1 MLSSYLK
8 NTNFINLRYSVG
20 IINMELR
27 HLLYFKTVAEEL
39 HFTKAANRLFIS
51 QPPLSRQIKELE
63 EELAVQLFK
72 RNNKQVSLTE
82 AGAYFK
88 KEVDEIFAKL
98 EESKSIARQIHL
110 SVSGELKI
118 GYISSVYQSYL
129 AEILKAM
136 RKEFPYIKT
145 GLFEMPTVSQ
155 IEALE
160 QGKLDVGILRAPVLS
175 EKLQIK
181 TLFFD
186 PFVVVIP
193 HSTQKFRTNKE
204 LAEFLKKSPF
214 IFFNKE
220 FAPHYNQKL
229 MEICKRMQFTP
240 DITHEANNVH
250 SILQLVEA
258 GLGVSILPLSLK
270 KQYDY
275 LKLCFI
281 ELQDIPVSTE
291 VVMAYKANHRN
302 PALKWFIEN
311 YSNTNE

>member
-1 MLSSYLK
+1 
-8 NTNFINLRYSVG
+8 
-20 IINMELR
+20 MELR

-39 HFTKAANRLFIS
+39 HFTKAATKLFIS

-63 EELAVQLFK
+63 QELGLQLFT
-72 RNNKQVSLTE
+72 RNNKQVTLTD
-82 AGAYFK
+82 AGKYFK
-88 KEVDEIFAKL
+88 TEIDAIFAKL

-136 RKEFPYIKT
+136 RQEFPYIKT
-145 GLFEMPTVSQ
+145 GLFEMPTITQ

-160 QGKLDVGILRAPVLS
+160 QGRLDVGILRAPILS
-175 EKLQIK
+175 EKLVVK

-186 PFVVVIP
+186 PFIVVIP
-193 HSTQKFRTNKE
+193 LSEQTFHTNKE
-204 LAEFLKKSPF
+204 LAEFLEKSPF

-220 FAPHYNQKL
+220 FAPHYNNKL

-270 KQYDY
+270 KQYDH
-275 LKLCFI
+275 LKVSFV
-281 ELQDIPVSTE
+281 ELKDIPVNTE
-291 VVMAYKANHRN
+291 VVVAYKATNRN
-302 PALKWFIEN
+302 PALNWFIDN
-311 YSNTNE
+311 YG

>member
-1 MLSSYLK
+1 
-8 NTNFINLRYSVG
+8 
-20 IINMELR
+20 MELR

-39 HFTKAANRLFIS
+39 HFTKAAARLFIS

-63 EELAVQLFK
+63 EELAVQLFT
-72 RNNKQVSLTE
+72 RNNKQVSLTD
-82 AGAYFK
+82 AGKYFK

-98 EESKSIARQIHL
+98 EESKNMALQIHL
-110 SVSGELKI
+110 NTSGELKI
-118 GYISSVYQSYL
+118 GYISSVYQSHL

-136 RKEFPYIKT
+136 RVEFPYIKT

-175 EKLQIK
+175 EKLLVK

-193 HSTQKFRTNKE
+193 YSEQKFDTNKE
-204 LAEFLKKSPF
+204 LADFLKKNPF

-220 FAPHYNQKL
+220 FAPHYNDKL
-229 MEICKRMQFTP
+229 MEICKRLQFTP

-270 KQYDY
+270 KQYDH
-275 LKLCFI
+275 LKVSFV
-281 ELQDIPVSTE
+281 ELIDIPVNTE
-291 VVMAYKANHRN
+291 VVVAYKPNAQH
-302 PALKWFIEN
+302 PALQWFIDN
-311 YSNTNE
+311 YSSESE

>member
-1 MLSSYLK
+1 
-8 NTNFINLRYSVG
+8 
-20 IINMELR
+20 MELR

-39 HFTKAANRLFIS
+39 HFTKAATKLFIS

-63 EELAVQLFK
+63 EELGVQLFTRDNK
-72 RNNKQVSLTE
+72 RVALTD
-82 AGAYFK
+82 AGKYFQI
-88 KEVDEIFAKL
+88 EVDAIFSRL
-98 EESKSIARQIHL
+98 DESKSIVRQIHL

-118 GYISSVYQSYL
+118 GYISSVYQSEL

-136 RKEFPYIKT
+136 RPAFPFIKT
-145 GLFEMPTVSQ
+145 GLFEMPTVTQ

-160 QGKLDVGILRAPVLS
+160 QGKLDVGILRAPVHS
-175 EKLQIK
+175 EKLTVK

-193 HSTQKFRTNKE
+193 LSDQKFNNNKD
-204 LAEFLKKSPF
+204 LAAFLKANPF

-220 FAPHYNQKL
+220 FAPHYNDKL

-250 SILQLVEA
+250 SILQLIEA

-270 KQYDY
+270 NQYAH
-275 LKLCFI
+275 LNVSFI
-281 ELQDIPVSTE
+281 ELEDIPVNTE
-291 VVMAYKANHRN
+291 VVLAYEQKNKN
-302 PALKWFIEN
+302 PALQWFIDH
-311 YSNTNE
+311 YSNNK

>member
-1 MLSSYLK
+1 
-8 NTNFINLRYSVG
+8 
-20 IINMELR
+20 MELR

-39 HFTKAANRLFIS
+39 HFTRAAAKLFIS

-63 EELAVQLFK
+63 EELNVQLFA
-72 RNNKQVSLTE
+72 RNNKRVALTD
-82 AGAYFK
+82 AGKYFK
-88 KEVDEIFAKL
+88 TEVDAILSRL

-129 AEILKAM
+129 AEILKLM
-136 RKEFPYIKT
+136 RKEFPYVKT
-145 GLFEMPTVSQ
+145 GLFEMPTITQ

-175 EKLQIK
+175 EKLVVE

-193 HSTQKFRTNKE
+193 LSEQKFKTSEE
-204 LAEFLKKSPF
+204 LADLLKKSPF

-220 FAPHYNQKL
+220 FAPHYNNKL
-229 MEICKRMQFTP
+229 IEICKRMQFTP

-275 LKLCFI
+275 LKISFI
-281 ELQDIPVSTE
+281 ELDDIPVNTE
-291 VVMAYKANHRN
+291 VVVAYKHANRN
-302 PALKWFIEN
+302 PALKWFVDN
-311 YSNTNE
+311 YSNTSN

>member
-1 MLSSYLK
+1 
-8 NTNFINLRYSVG
+8 
-20 IINMELR
+20 MELR

-39 HFTKAANRLFIS
+39 HFTKAATRLFIS

-63 EELAVQLFK
+63 EELGVQLFTRDNK
-72 RNNKQVSLTE
+72 RVALTD
-82 AGAYFK
+82 AGKYFK
-88 KEVDEIFAKL
+88 IEVDAIFSKL
-98 EESKSIARQIHL
+98 EESKSMVRQIHL

-118 GYISSVYQSYL
+118 GYISSVYQSDL

-136 RKEFPYIKT
+136 RTAFPFIKT
-145 GLFEMPTVSQ
+145 GLFEMPTLTQ
-155 IEALE
+155 IVALE

-175 EKLQIK
+175 EKLAVK

-193 HSTQKFRTNKE
+193 VSPQKFNTSKE
-204 LAEFLKKSPF
+204 LAAFLKKSPF

-220 FAPHYNQKL
+220 FAPHYNDKL

-270 KQYDY
+270 RQYGH
-275 LKLCFI
+275 LNVSFI
-281 ELQDIPVSTE
+281 ELEDIPVNTE
-291 VVMAYKANHRN
+291 VVMAYEQRNRN
-302 PALKWFIEN
+302 PALKWFIDHYN
-311 YSNTNE
+311 S

>member
-1 MLSSYLK
+1 
-8 NTNFINLRYSVG
+8 
-20 IINMELR
+20 MELR

-39 HFTKAANRLFIS
+39 HFTKAAAKLFIS

-63 EELAVQLFK
+63 EELAVQLFTRDNK
-72 RNNKQVSLTE
+72 RVTLTD
-82 AGAYFK
+82 AGKYFK
-88 KEVDEIFAKL
+88 AEADTIFARL
-98 EESKSIARQIHL
+98 EESKSIVRQIHL

-136 RKEFPYIKT
+136 RKEFPHIKT
-145 GLFEMPTVSQ
+145 GLFELPTISQ

-160 QGKLDVGILRAPVLS
+160 QGKLDVGILRAPVIS
-175 EKLQIK
+175 EKLIVK

-186 PFVVVIP
+186 PFIVVIP
-193 HSTQKFRTNKE
+193 FSTEKFNTNEE
-204 LAEFLKKSPF
+204 LAVFLEKSPF

-220 FAPHYNQKL
+220 FAPHYNHKL
-229 MEICKRMQFTP
+229 LEICQRMQFTP

-270 KQYDY
+270 KQYEH
-275 LKLCFI
+275 LKISFI
-281 ELQDIPVSTE
+281 ELTDIPVNTE
-291 VVMAYKANHRN
+291 VVVAYKQTNRN
-302 PALKWFIEN
+302 PALKWFVEH
-311 YSNTNE
+311 YSNTKG